1 MITKIEKALE
11 NFGERVRAN
20 LLEWG
25 FITDVDLEDLKERI
39 DKLEK
44 EIKKLKG
51 ANNMAK
57 WTGVT
62 SGETTFEPLARFTIE
77 EGSKRAREDFWLNKY
92 NSSEKDF
99 VKDILMPLFAGKKRV
114 ERLEKRIERLEEEIM
129 KLRN

>member
-44 EIKKLKG
+44 K
-51 ANNMAK
+51 
-57 WTGVT
+57 V
-62 SGETTFEPLARFTIE
+62 
-77 EGSKRAREDFWLNKY
+77 RELG
-92 NSSEKDF
+92 
-99 VKDILMPLFAGKKRV
+99 GKN
-114 ERLEKRIERLEEEIM
+114 E
-129 KLRN
+129 